1 MNDLLYNQYIRN
13 ITTPVNGVTNE
24 HQQSN
29 TRSSGV
35 NEDGLTFAEVLSNQ
49 ISQNSNIEFSK
60 HAINRVVERN
70 IDLSTST
77 IERLNEGVKL
87 AEEKGLNNTLILVD
101 STAFVVNV
109 ENNKVIT
116 TVNQENLKGNVFT
129 NIDGTVII

>member
-13 ITTPVNGVTNE
+13 ITTPVGGVGATQT
-24 HQQSN
+24 HGTTTQ
-29 TRSSGV
+29 SSGV

-49 ISQNSNIEFSK
+49 LSQANVEFSK
-60 HAINRVVERN
+60 HAVNRVVERN
-70 IDLSTST
+70 IDVSDNT

-101 STAFVVNV
+101 QTAFVVNV

>member
-13 ITTPVNGVTNE
+13 ITTPVGGVGSTTSTNKP
-24 HQQSN
+24 
-29 TRSSGV
+29 TTSGV
-35 NEDGLTFAEVLSNQ
+35 NEDGFTFQELLTNQ
-49 ISQNSNIEFSK
+49 IAQNTSIEFSK
-60 HAINRVVERN
+60 HAINRVMERN
-70 IDLSTST
+70 IDVSSATL
-77 IERLNEGVKL
+77 ERLNEGMKL

-116 TVNQENLKGNVFT
+116 TVNQESLKGNVFT

>member
-1 MNDLLYNQYIRN
+1 M
-13 ITTPVNGVTNE
+13 
-24 HQQSN
+24 
-29 TRSSGV
+29 

-49 ISQNSNIEFSK
+49 IALNSNIEFSK

-70 IDLSTST
+70 IDISTST
-77 IERLNEGVKL
+77 IDRLNEGVRL

-109 ENNKVIT
+109 QNNKVIT
-116 TVNQENLKGNVFT
+116 TVNQESLKGNVFT

>member
-13 ITTPVNGVTNE
+13 ITTPINGVTNQ
-24 HQQSN
+24 HQGNIKS
-29 TRSSGV
+29 TGV

-49 ISQNSNIEFSK
+49 ISQNSNIEFSR

-70 IDLSTST
+70 IDISTNT
-77 IERLNEGVKL
+77 IDRLNEGVKL

-109 ENNKVIT
+109 QNNKVIT
-116 TVNQENLKGNVFT
+116 TVNQESLKGNVFT